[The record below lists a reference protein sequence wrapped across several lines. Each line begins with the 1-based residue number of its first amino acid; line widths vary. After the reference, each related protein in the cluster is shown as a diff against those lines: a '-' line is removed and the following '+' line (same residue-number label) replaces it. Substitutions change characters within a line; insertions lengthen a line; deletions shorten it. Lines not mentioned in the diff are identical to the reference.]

1 MSDATPTEGQSDDL
15 VNYEELTSAELTPEA
30 EERLLRAQTE
40 CSFIWANREGWPVG
54 LTMSFLYTRGSFWLT
69 TSGHHKRVA
78 AVRRDPRV
86 SLVISSLGSGLPPM
100 KTVTYKGLCT
110 VHDDRDVLEW
120 FLPEFA
126 ASLGRGGEDCTG
138 SIANV
143 TYLLVSPASNQ
154 PPERSRTRSSLP
166 GSSTDRASVSWP
178 GPTKAAA
185 SFQTPANSSGW
196 AVLPG

>member
-1 MSDATPTEGQSDDL
+1 MNEPTIGDGQEKDL
-15 VNYEELTSAELTPEA
+15 ANYEELTSARLTDEA
-30 EERLLRAQTE
+30 EQRLLQAQTE

-54 LTMSFLYTRGSFWLT
+54 LTMSFLHTGGRFWLT

-110 VHDDRDVLEW
+110 VHDDREVLEW

-126 ASLGRGGEDCTG
+126 ASLGRGGEEWQRAFIEKLD
-138 SIANV
+138 SPRRVVLEVEPRQRIAFDGDKLYKGDV
-143 TYLLVSPASNQ
+143 RWDALDT
-154 PPERSRTRSSLP
+154 
-166 GSSTDRASVSWP
+166 
-178 GPTKAAA
+178 
-185 SFQTPANSSGW
+185 
-196 AVLPG
+196 